1 MGVETRPAAA
11 FFDRTAPGYA
21 AARYGPRARPFHRAF
36 FGTRLRLAA
45 EALMQLPAGSRV
57 VDVGCGPSPLAPG
70 LRARGISVVGVDLAP
85 GMLRAARAA
94 GALPVLGSAAAL
106 PLADG
111 SADAMVLLGVTTYAP
126 DPGPLLREARRVLRP
141 GGILVVTATNAWS
154 PDTLVRGWL
163 RGAAARMRRGGDR
176 VLTSGVPV
184 HAHGTADFEA
194 AIRTA
199 GLEPVGRRGHNF
211 TFFPLGLL
219 LETPS
224 VILSRAAEAARL
236 PPGLASDTVYTARR
250 PGPRRAPPPPPPPRP
265 RRRPRAPAPR
275 PPGGPAPPRGRRAG
289 GGGAAG
295 PPPARPAPPAP
306 PPPRPGPGRAP
317 PPPPPRRPVRVLRAI
332 ARLNVGGPAMHVSLL
347 SAGLEARGFRTTL
360 VTGRVEAGEADMT
373 DYALERGVTPVVV
386 RALGRSVSPL
396 ADLRSFGELLS
407 LVRRARPDVVHTH
420 TAKAGALGRLAAALC
435 GVRVRIH
442 TFHGHVFHGYFGAA
456 ATQLVLLAERTL
468 GLLSHR
474 VLAVSEEVGR
484 DLAGVYGVVP
494 PGKIEV
500 VPLGLDLEAFAAAGR
515 GEGRGALRA
524 EIGAAADEPLVGITG
539 RLVPVKD
546 HAFFLEAGA
555 ALLREEPRARLVV
568 IGSGPLEEE
577 LRARARALGIE
588 GRVHFL
594 GWRRDTARL
603 TADLDVA
610 ALTSLNEGTPVA
622 LIEAAAAGLPVVSRD
637 VGGVASALR
646 GVADVILVPAGA
658 PPAGFAASLA
668 AAIRTS
674 RGRARRPDPEVL
686 RRYSVSRLCDDVE
699 RIYREELRRRRGD

>member
-265 RRRPRAPAPR
+265 AP
-275 PPGGPAPPRGRRAG
+275 GP
-289 GGGAAG
+289 
-295 PPPARPAPPAP
+295 PPPARPRGGGPGRRPPP
-306 PPPRPGPGRAP
+306 LTPGGGGRRGPPRPAPRPRP
-317 PPPPPRRPVRVLRAI
+317 PPPPARGRGGPRRPPLPAAPCACSAPSPGSTWG
-332 ARLNVGGPAMHVSLL
+332 ARRCTSR
-347 SAGLEARGFRTTL
+347 SSRRGSR
-360 VTGRVEAGEADMT
+360 
-373 DYALERGVTPVVV
+373 RG
-386 RALGRSVSPL
+386 AS
-396 ADLRSFGELLS
+396 
-407 LVRRARPDVVHTH
+407 ARP
-420 TAKAGALGRLAAALC
+420 
-435 GVRVRIH
+435 
-442 TFHGHVFHGYFGAA
+442 
-456 ATQLVLLAERTL
+456 
-468 GLLSHR
+468 S
-474 VLAVSEEVGR
+474 
-484 DLAGVYGVVP
+484 
-494 PGKIEV
+494 
-500 VPLGLDLEAFAAAGR
+500 
-515 GEGRGALRA
+515 
-524 EIGAAADEPLVGITG
+524 
-539 RLVPVKD
+539 
-546 HAFFLEAGA
+546 
-555 ALLREEPRARLVV
+555 
-568 IGSGPLEEE
+568 
-577 LRARARALGIE
+577 
-588 GRVHFL
+588 
-594 GWRRDTARL
+594 
-603 TADLDVA
+603 
-610 ALTSLNEGTPVA
+610 
-622 LIEAAAAGLPVVSRD
+622 
-637 VGGVASALR
+637 
-646 GVADVILVPAGA
+646 
-658 PPAGFAASLA
+658 
-668 AAIRTS
+668 
-674 RGRARRPDPEVL
+674 
-686 RRYSVSRLCDDVE
+686 
-699 RIYREELRRRRGD
+699 

>member
-250 PGPRRAPPPPPPPRP
+250 PGPRRAPPPPPPRP
-265 RRRPRAPAPR
+265 
-275 PPGGPAPPRGRRAG
+275 PPRGPRAH
-289 GGGAAG
+289 
-295 PPPARPAPPAP
+295 
-306 PPPRPGPGRAP
+306 
-317 PPPPPRRPVRVLRAI
+317 

>member
-250 PGPRRAPPPPPPPRP
+250 PGPRRAPPPPPPPPP
-265 RRRPRAPAPR
+265 RR
-275 PPGGPAPPRGRRAG
+275 GGR
-289 GGGAAG
+289 
-295 PPPARPAPPAP
+295 P
-306 PPPRPGPGRAP
+306 PPPRARGGPGGGRAPPRAGRGRGGPP

>member
-250 PGPRRAPPPPPPPRP
+250 PGPR
-265 RRRPRAPAPR
+265 
-275 PPGGPAPPRGRRAG
+275 
-289 GGGAAG
+289 
-295 PPPARPAPPAP
+295 
-306 PPPRPGPGRAP
+306 RAP

>member
-176 VLTSGVPV
+176 VLTSGGPV

-236 PPGLASDTVYTARR
+236 PPGLASDTAT
-250 PGPRRAPPPPPPPRP
+250 
-265 RRRPRAPAPR
+265 
-275 PPGGPAPPRGRRAG
+275 PPRGPG
-289 GGGAAG
+289 GGG
-295 PPPARPAPPAP
+295 
-306 PPPRPGPGRAP
+306 AP

>member
-250 PGPRRAPPPPPPPRP
+250 
-265 RRRPRAPAPR
+265 
-275 PPGGPAPPRGRRAG
+275 GGP
-289 GGGAAG
+289 
-295 PPPARPAPPAP
+295 
-306 PPPRPGPGRAP
+306 P

-568 IGSGPLEEE
+568 IGSGPRAEA

>member
-250 PGPRRAPPPPPPPRP
+250 PGPRRAPPPPPPPP
-265 RRRPRAPAPR
+265 
-275 PPGGPAPPRGRRAG
+275 PPGG
-289 GGGAAG
+289 
-295 PPPARPAPPAP
+295 
-306 PPPRPGPGRAP
+306 
-317 PPPPPRRPVRVLRAI
+317 RRPTPPHHG
-332 ARLNVGGPAMHVSLL
+332 GGPAMHVSLL